1 MNGLRN
7 AVLAFLAAIGLA
19 GPAHA
24 HPHVLVTAK
33 VELVFDDAAR
43 LSAVRHIWQFD
54 EAFSAYA
61 VQGLDTN
68 NDNILTRAELA
79 PLSRINVESLAEY
92 EFFTW
97 LDVDGIAEAFVP
109 PQEYWLDIYDGRLTL
124 FYTLPLAEP
133 AAIAGSSVLRVFD
146 PEYYVAIDYAPEQPV
161 ALINAPASCAV
172 DFRPPGELD
181 PQTAAVLA
189 TIPAEQRALPANLA
203 GITAQW
209 ANSFT
214 VSCGAATPT
223 PVAAAAPAELTAGGG
238 PLGIAPPETG
248 GGANWGGPL
257 APLLAK
263 IAAWQS
269 DFYSRLTASLGELD
283 ENFSALW
290 LLLGLSFL
298 YGVFHAAGPGHGKA
312 VITAYLLASGETLR
326 RGVVIAFAAAFVQA
340 TVAILLAAIVFWILN
355 RTASAMTSVTNVLEI
370 GSYALIVAIGIWL
383 LWTRIRGHR
392 HVHAHA
398 LGAAA
403 VQPGDNHAPHHHDH
417 DHHGHAHHDHAGH
430 DHHDHGHSHAPDP
443 RRLGE
448 RLTFA
453 SAWTAIL
460 AVGIRPCTG
469 ALIVLSFALAQGL
482 FLAGVASTLVMAVG
496 TGLTVAALATL
507 AVVAR
512 DAALRLTSR
521 RSATIAVVGR
531 TIEIGGALAVLVLGL
546 LLLGGA
552 LSAAA

>member
-1 MNGLRN
+1 
-7 AVLAFLAAIGLA
+7 
-19 GPAHA
+19 
-24 HPHVLVTAK
+24 LV
-33 VELVFDDAAR
+33 
-43 LSAVRHIWQFD
+43 
-54 EAFSAYA
+54 
-61 VQGLDTN
+61 
-68 NDNILTRAELA
+68 
-79 PLSRINVESLAEY
+79 
-92 EFFTW
+92 
-97 LDVDGIAEAFVP
+97 
-109 PQEYWLDIYDGRLTL
+109 
-124 FYTLPLAEP
+124 
-133 AAIAGSSVLRVFD
+133 
-146 PEYYVAIDYAPEQPV
+146 
-161 ALINAPASCAV
+161 NAPASCAV

-181 PQTAAVLA
+181 PQTAAALA

-203 GITAQW
+203 GINAQW

-214 VSCGAATPT
+214 VTCGGTAPT
-223 PVAAAAPAELTAGGG
+223 PVAIAAPAELTAGGG

-257 APLLAK
+257 APLFAK

-269 DFYSRLTASLGELD
+269 DFYSRLTTSLGDLD
-283 ENFSALW
+283 DNLGALW

-355 RTASAMTSVTNVLEI
+355 LTASAMTNVTNFLEI
-370 GSYALIVAIGIWL
+370 GSYALIVAIGAWL
-383 LWTRIRGHR
+383 LWTRLRGHR

-403 VQPGDNHAPHHHDH
+403 ARHGGHHDAPHDH
-417 DHHGHAHHDHAGH
+417 GHHGHAHHDHAGH
-430 DHHDHGHSHAPDP
+430 DDHDHGHSHAPDP
-443 RRLGE
+443 RRLGA

-453 SAWTAIL
+453 SAWAAIL

-512 DAALRLTSR
+512 DAALRLTGR
-521 RSATIAVVGR
+521 RSAAIALVGR
-531 TIEIGGALAVLVLGL
+531 TIEIGGALAVLGLGL
-546 LLLGGA
+546 VLLGGA